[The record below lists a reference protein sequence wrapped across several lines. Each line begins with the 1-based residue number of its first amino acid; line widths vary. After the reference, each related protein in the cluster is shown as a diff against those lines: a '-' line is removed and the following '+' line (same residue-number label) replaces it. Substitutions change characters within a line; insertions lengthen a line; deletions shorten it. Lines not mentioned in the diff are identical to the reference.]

1 MNINS
6 VESKEIKMTY
16 PEPASTGKNRRNIV
30 LITCGALT
38 AVALCIFLIVGGAAG
53 IVATVFGSIK
63 SSDVYHSALAEAMTN
78 SEVVNTLGEPVKAGL
93 IPSGSISVENS
104 SGEASLSI
112 PISGPKG
119 KGTLYVEATKS
130 AGTWT
135 YTVLEVAVEGQPGRI
150 DLLAGAG
157 R

>member
-1 MNINS
+1 
-6 VESKEIKMTY
+6 MTY
-16 PEPASTGKNRRNIV
+16 PEPAATGKKRRNII
-30 LITCGALT
+30 LISCGVLT
-38 AVALCIFLIVGGAAG
+38 AVALCVLLIVGGVTG
-53 IVATVFGSIK
+53 IVAVAFGSIK
-63 SSDVYHSALAEAMTN
+63 SSDVYQGALTEATTN
-78 SEVVNTLGEPVKAGL
+78 SELINTLGEPIKAGL
-93 IPSGSISVENS
+93 IPSGSISVENGT
-104 SGEASLSI
+104 GEASLSI

-135 YTVLEVAVEGQPGRI
+135 YTVLEVAVDGRSDRI

>member
-1 MNINS
+1 
-6 VESKEIKMTY
+6 MTY
-16 PEPASTGKNRRNIV
+16 SEPAPTGNNRRT
-30 LITCGALT
+30 LILISCGLLT
-38 AVALCIFLIVGGAAG
+38 AVAICIFLVVGGAAG

-63 SSDVYHSALAEAMTN
+63 SSDVYQDALAEATADP
-78 SEVVNTLGEPVKAGL
+78 EVVNTLGEPVEAGL
-93 IPSGSISVENS
+93 IPSGSISVENA

-135 YTVLEVAVEGQPGRI
+135 YTVLEVAVVGQPGRI
-150 DLLAGAG
+150 DLLAWAG